1 MTHPTERLDDDVHQ
15 RVRLGVLAL
24 LSGVARAD
32 FVHIKTTLATTD
44 GNLGR
49 HLQVLEDA
57 GLISIARVLEGRRP
71 RMWVKI
77 TRKGRVALRA
87 EVDALKE
94 IVAMVDEPLNDTRLG
109 PGSIIVNPAS
119 A

>member
-1 MTHPTERLDDDVHQ
+1 
-15 RVRLGVLAL
+15 
-24 LSGVARAD
+24 
-32 FVHIKTTLATTD
+32 
-44 GNLGR
+44 
-49 HLQVLEDA
+49 
-57 GLISIARVLEGRRP
+57 
-71 RMWVKI
+71 MWVKI

-94 IVAMVDEPLNDTRLG
+94 IVAMVDEPLNDTRSR